1 MKTSFFKKLLIGAAL
16 LYVPVQSMAWGTNGH
31 RICGQIAESYLNPKA
46 RAAVKA
52 ILGHETVAMA
62 STWADF
68 IKSDPAYSYM
78 SPWHYVDLNKAYTYP
93 ELVVF
98 LKQDTSVDAYTKIN
112 YLIGQLK
119 SKNLPKKDKVLD
131 LRMLIHIVEDVHQPM
146 HVAHADDKGGN
157 DFKVTWFNNPTNLHS
172 VWDSQLIDFQQ
183 LSYTEY
189 AAAVNDAT
197 PAEVKEWQKAPV
209 SQWLFESNQIA
220 EKLYTDIKPGDN
232 LNYKYNFTHIAILN
246 HQLLKAGVR
255 LAGVLNAIFG

>member
-31 RICGQIAESYLNPKA
+31 RICGQIAESYLSPKA

-119 SKNLPKKDKVLD
+119 NKNLPKKDKVLD
-131 LRMLIHIVEDVHQPM
+131 LRMLIHIIEDVHQPM

-157 DFKVTWFNNPTNLHS
+157 DFKVTWFNTPTNLHS